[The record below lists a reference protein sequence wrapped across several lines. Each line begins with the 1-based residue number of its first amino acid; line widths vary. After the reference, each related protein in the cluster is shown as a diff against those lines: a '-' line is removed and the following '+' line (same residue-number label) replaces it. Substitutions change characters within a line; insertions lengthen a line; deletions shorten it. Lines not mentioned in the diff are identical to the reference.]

1 MSETIVSG
9 GAYTTERAA
18 ALSGVPES
26 TVHYWARKGHLLPAV
41 SEGPR
46 LYSFS
51 DLLALRVLYWLR
63 QPKHA
68 HDREIPPSSMPKIQR
83 ALQQIHHLGLDWI
96 EDGRS
101 TLGVTLDGEVA
112 INAPGLPPQR
122 AHGQLFLANVI
133 DVLAPFEGLAGA
145 GGPDLRRPRPL
156 LRILPRKISGA
167 PHIEGTRLPTE
178 SVHALA
184 KRGYSIGE
192 IVSIYPFASAEA
204 VSNSIDLER
213 QLHGDVD
220 FQAAA

>member
-1 MSETIVSG
+1 MSEPITG
-9 GAYTTERAA
+9 GAYTAERAA
-18 ALSGVPES
+18 ALSGVPGR
-26 TVHYWARKGHLLPAV
+26 TVHYWAQNRHLLPSV
-41 SEGPR
+41 SDAPR
-46 LYSFS
+46 LYSFA

-63 QPKHA
+63 RPKHA
-68 HDREIPPSSMPKIQR
+68 LDHDIPASSMPKIQR
-83 ALQQIHHLGLDWI
+83 ALREIDRLGLDWI
-96 EDGRS
+96 EDGQS

-122 AHGQLFLANVI
+122 AHGQLFRADVI
-133 DVLAPFEGLAGA
+133 DVLAPFEGLEGT

-167 PHIEGTRLPTE
+167 PHIDGTRLPTE

-184 KRGYSIGE
+184 KRGYSVGE

-220 FQAAA
+220 LQAAA